1 MLLTRSQGNCNTCS
15 TRIASFCLLLV
26 GWLLRTRV
34 GQPSKA
40 RGERATYGN
49 ARPGG
54 GTGRRSSRTH
64 TASEY
69 EGPGLRV
76 PVTQSEIH
84 LRWFSFSRKNTRQR
98 PPPGGD
104 PHSRSTRGV
113 GSGKGPSPGPGPAKR
128 ASPQRGRAST
138 GEEEKG
144 KITVSCSSQF
154 ASGSTKARNYA
165 TAVLSRQPLA
175 NSFGLR
181 EGAGASS
188 APAALPSVA
197 PPAACP
203 PPARDR
209 VVRQR
214 LAS

>member
-40 RGERATYGN
+40 RGERATYGD
-49 ARPGG
+49 ARRGG

-76 PVTQSEIH
+76 PVTQI
-84 LRWFSFSRKNTRQR
+84 SFSRKKTKDRGKR
-98 PPPGGD
+98 PPGGD

-128 ASPQRGRAST
+128 ASSQRGRAST

-165 TAVLSRQPLA
+165 TAVLSRQPLT
-175 NSFGLR
+175 
-181 EGAGASS
+181 
-188 APAALPSVA
+188 
-197 PPAACP
+197 
-203 PPARDR
+203 
-209 VVRQR
+209 QTH
-214 LAS
+214 

>member
-1 MLLTRSQGNCNTCS
+1 MLSQRFIVLHERATPGRMWLLPLTRSRENCTTCS

-76 PVTQSEIH
+76 PVTQI
-84 LRWFSFSRKNTRQR
+84 SFSRKKHKTEAKH
-98 PPPGGD
+98 PPGATPTQGAHAESDRERGLAPD
-104 PHSRSTRGV
+104 PGRRSARLP
-113 GSGKGPSPGPGPAKR
+113 KG
-128 ASPQRGRAST
+128 
-138 GEEEKG
+138 
-144 KITVSCSSQF
+144 
-154 ASGSTKARNYA
+154 AR
-165 TAVLSRQPLA
+165 R
-175 NSFGLR
+175 LR
-181 EGAGASS
+181 ERRKKEK
-188 APAALPSVA
+188 L
-197 PPAACP
+197 
-203 PPARDR
+203 R
-209 VVRQR
+209 
-214 LAS
+214 